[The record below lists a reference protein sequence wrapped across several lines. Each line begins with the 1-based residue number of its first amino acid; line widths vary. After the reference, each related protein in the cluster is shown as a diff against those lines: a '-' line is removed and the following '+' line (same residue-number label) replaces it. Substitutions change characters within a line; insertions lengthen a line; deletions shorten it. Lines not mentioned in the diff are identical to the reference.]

1 MKSLKEKTRIELL
14 EEMPDKVKLKFP
26 TIEVPVH
33 VSQRYFKK
41 IKNCGKYRIKKQGEA
56 LFN

>member
-1 MKSLKEKTRIELL
+1 MKSLDEKTKLELL

-26 TIEVPVH
+26 SIEVPIY

-41 IKNCGKYRIKKQGEA
+41 IKNCGKYRIKKQGEV